1 MTNRASATPDQLSEL
16 AAILT
21 RMRFECDSLFD
32 LISTMYGRE
41 GARAV
46 RAQELC
52 NHLQRLQWALE
63 RGDADNDVRL
73 VVQKQEAGSSELMP
87 QL

>member
-1 MTNRASATPDQLSEL
+1 MTNRASATPEQLSEL

-41 GARAV
+41 GARAI

-73 VVQKQEAGSSELMP
+73 VQKQEAGSSEFMP

>member
-1 MTNRASATPDQLSEL
+1 MTNRASATPEQLSEL

-21 RMRFECDSLFD
+21 RMRFECDSLLD

-63 RGDADNDVRL
+63 RGDADNDVCL
-73 VVQKQEAGSSELMP
+73 VQKQEAGSSEFMP

>member
-1 MTNRASATPDQLSEL
+1 MTNRASATPEQLSEL

-32 LISTMYGRE
+32 HVSTMYGRE
-41 GARAV
+41 GQRAV

-73 VVQKQEAGSSELMP
+73 VQKQEAGSSEFRF

>member
-1 MTNRASATPDQLSEL
+1 MTNRASATPEQLSEL

-32 LISTMYGRE
+32 LISTMFGRE

-63 RGDADNDVRL
+63 RGDADNDVCR
-73 VVQKQEAGSSELMP
+73 VQKQEAGSSEFMP

>member
-1 MTNRASATPDQLSEL
+1 MTNRASATPEQLSEL
-16 AAILT
+16 AAILA
-21 RMRFECDSLFD
+21 RIRFECDSLFD

-63 RGDADNDVRL
+63 RGDADNDIRL
-73 VVQKQEAGSSELMP
+73 VQKQEAGSPEFMP
-87 QL
+87 QF

>member
-1 MTNRASATPDQLSEL
+1 MTNRASATPEQLSEL

-41 GARAV
+41 GARAI

-73 VVQKQEAGSSELMP
+73 VQKQEAGNSEFMP